1 MSSHAGTQQQSVAD
15 ALARRV
21 EARRGAESVWVTA
34 LGQLGA
40 VDQAVYE
47 AVADTPTPEL
57 DGPVRR
63 LSNAANYSRLWL
75 GIAAVIAVLGGR
87 RGRRAALEG
96 VLAIGVTSATVNLGM
111 KPLAQR
117 RRPDRASHAIFA
129 ARDVPMP
136 KSDSFPSGHAAS
148 AFAFAYAVGRHL
160 PGLAVPIRLLAGGV
174 AYSRVHTGVHYP
186 GDVIIGSIVGAGTAA
201 TVAAGCDR
209 IYRLQDRTANARNR
223 LP

>member
-21 EARRGAESVWVTA
+21 EARRGAESVWAEA
-34 LGQLGA
+34 LRELGA
-40 VDQAVYE
+40 VDRAVYE

-96 VLAIGVTSATVNLGM
+96 VLAIGVTSATVNLGI

-117 RRPDRASHAIFA
+117 RRPEPPGPGPSS
-129 ARDVPMP
+129 ARQVRMP
-136 KSDSFPSGHAAS
+136 QSTSFPSGHAAS

-160 PGLAVPIRLLAGGV
+160 PELAVPIRLLAGGV

-186 GDVIIGSIVGAGTAA
+186 ADVVIGSIVGAGTAA
-201 TVAAGCDR
+201 TVAAACDR
-209 IYRLQDRTANARNR
+209 IYRLQDPECEHA
-223 LP
+223 